1 MIRRIIIVYVGGIL
15 GKKGQAVESAI
26 RHSFHFFLSCVA
38 NFLASGGRKICS
50 GPKKV
55 NMT

>member
-1 MIRRIIIVYVGGIL
+1 MIRRIINIYVGGGL